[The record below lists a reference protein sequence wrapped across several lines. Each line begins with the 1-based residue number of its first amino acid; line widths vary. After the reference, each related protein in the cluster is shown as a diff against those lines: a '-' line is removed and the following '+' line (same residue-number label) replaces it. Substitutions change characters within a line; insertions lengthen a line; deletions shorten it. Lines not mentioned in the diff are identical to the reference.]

1 MKFGLPQQLKF
12 GASFGTYSEVTS
24 RESYDQQIT
33 ATDDETSLLL
43 SHFGEENIFR
53 GKSRGS
59 EGKSEKEFL
68 LYPLGKKIILNLIF
82 PKPEKQELRLY
93 ISKRAG
99 FKPVAGSIWFLFLRD
114 GALWIGSMSES
125 EWRSENRILTL
136 DDSDSVYQ
144 EAITEHSIRTH
155 KQSARDIY
163 ARKPSVAL
171 KVIRASDYQCEFDS
185 SHKTFI
191 ARSSNLPYMEAHHL
205 IPMSAQKYHKK
216 ALDNMHNVFCLC
228 ATCHRAVHHSVQ
240 DSTRHII
247 DKLIY
252 SRPKIL
258 EVFNV
263 SKQDLYK
270 LYSVETI
277 E

>member
-12 GASFGTYSEVTS
+12 GASHGTYSEVTS
-24 RESYDQQIT
+24 TEFKDSQIT

-43 SHFGEENIFR
+43 SYFGEENIFR
-53 GKSRGS
+53 GNVGDS
-59 EGKSEKEFL
+59 EGKSKKEFL
-68 LYPLGKKIILNLIF
+68 LYPSGKKIILNLIF
-82 PKPEKQELRLY
+82 PKPEKPELRLY
-93 ISKRAG
+93 IASKAG
-99 FKPVAGSIWFLFLRD
+99 FKPLAESIWFLFLRD
-114 GALWIGSMSES
+114 SALWIGSLPES

-136 DDSDSVYQ
+136 DDSDSAYQ
-144 EAITEHSIRTH
+144 DAITEHSIRTH

-163 ARKPSVAL
+163 ARRPSIAL
-171 KVIRASDYQCEFDS
+171 KVIRSSYYQCEFDP

-191 ARSSNLPYMEAHHL
+191 TRSANVPYMEAHHL
-205 IPMSAQKYHKK
+205 IPMSAQKNHKRT
-216 ALDNMHNVFCLC
+216 LDNMHNVFCLC

-270 LYSVETI
+270 LYSVEEI